1 MTIIAIYTLILI
13 ILIISLMKYF
23 ETNTKTDWHNFLY
36 CSISSFIS
44 VISFVIYAYFI
55 KEKFQVE
62 FKVIGISSLV
72 VISICFIILFVGINY
87 NKKNKESYQVSIKKS
102 SIIEILTKI
111 IIIPVLITSSIFIEH
126 IPNHIT
132 YEENKKLLNELK
144 ENILT
149 HLNERY
155 GNGDFKIIKIEK
167 IDNNRYYNKNI
178 VYEDKAS
185 YEALPVVSYDY
196 KVTISTKYIKKYF
209 ELLIDSNYRDYKKD
223 NFIET
228 YLIENKK
235 MNKNDSLREYLK
247 EQVSSPLKSYDAYID
262 VKYLNFYN
270 SFYNEKYGQIPTTEQ
285 LLKSLSFEI
294 GEITINKKFTKEQ
307 EDDFKEY
314 MMELIKIYLKN
325 YVKDYSP
332 QGNIM
337 FRFNFSY
344 DNPFATNQHYKDGG
358 YVRIS
363 SSIVWIYNKAT
374 PIEVKLDKKLLFE
387 MTSSKLK
394 CPTSYIKVYED
405 NIYEYIDNSDGFA
418 SLGVYNYDISKI
430 LDNIESLPDNK
441 AASYTLTIK
450 DKKYSIY
457 ENKEVEEFLESIDVN
472 LHRCIR

>member
-126 IPNHIT
+126 IPNHIN
-132 YEENKKLLNELK
+132 YEENKKFQSELQK
-144 ENILT
+144 NILT

-155 GNGDFKIIKIEK
+155 GDGNFKIIKMEK
-167 IDNNRYYNKNI
+167 LETNNYDKDTVYN
-178 VYEDKAS
+178 DKFS
-185 YEALPVVSYDY
+185 YESIPEPSYDY
-196 KVTISTKYIKKYF
+196 KATISTKYMKEDF
-209 ELLIDSNYRDYKKD
+209 ELLINSSYREYKKD

-235 MNKNDSLREYLK
+235 MNKNESLREYLK

-285 LLKSLSFEI
+285 LLKSLSFET
-294 GEITINKKFTKEQ
+294 GEITIIRKFTKDQ

-314 MMELIKIYLKN
+314 MMELTKIYLKN

-332 QGNIM
+332 QGNVI
-337 FRFNFSY
+337 FRFNFPY
-344 DNPFATNQHYKDGG
+344 DNPFATGKHYTDGG

-363 SSIVWIYNKAT
+363 SSIVWIYNKAK
-374 PIEVKLDKKLLFE
+374 PIEAKLDKKLLFE

-394 CPTSYIKVYED
+394 CPTAYIKVYED
-405 NIYEYIDNSDGFA
+405 NMYEYIDNSDDFA
-418 SLGVYNYDISKI
+418 SLGIYNYDISKI
-430 LDNIESLPDNK
+430 LDNIESLSDDK